1 MCRFYS
7 LYHFFSLAVNH
18 CHLLSLNVIC
28 SHSLYHLLPLAVIHC
43 HLFHL
48 FHSLSLVVIRCHSL
62 YHWLS
67 LVVSRCHLLSFN
79 VPLVCLFINDVSTTD
94 PAFAYLTYLFF
105 FYLLAGPVKV
115 HVKYQRRKLLQQQ
128 KAVNQDLFYPLAV
141 PIKNNGLFEKTWA
154 LFNTKISK
162 KTCNLGRV

>member
-7 LYHFFSLAVNH
+7 LYHFFSLAANH

-67 LVVSRCHLLSFN
+67 LVVSCCHLLSFN

-105 FYLLAGPVKV
+105 FYLLSSPVKV
-115 HVKYQRRKLLQQQ
+115 HMKY
-128 KAVNQDLFYPLAV
+128 
-141 PIKNNGLFEKTWA
+141 
-154 LFNTKISK
+154 
-162 KTCNLGRV
+162 